1 MTFFIFL
8 FFKIEFVWRV
18 MEWKLKSLFICG
30 KELIL
35 SFICRRVDLERK
47 TRVLRV
53 KISLL
58 LRGRIAIFFRK
69 KKEKLQIWRSIENL
83 KINKQDQKAK

>member
-1 MTFFIFL
+1 
-8 FFKIEFVWRV
+8 

-30 KELIL
+30 KELIFA
-35 SFICRRVDLERK
+35 FICRRVNLERK

-58 LRGRIAIFFRK
+58 LRGRIAIFLGRRK
-69 KKEKLQIWRSIENL
+69 KNCKFGEELQI
-83 KINKQDQKAK
+83 